1 MTIST
6 VRFKKFAFSMV
17 LVMAGTSAMAQ
28 EVDRGGNRIGM
39 PEVAVAPRPIDPRAS
54 GRMIAGNFQRW
65 YAAHGKPSILVFWNR
80 ELGEDSV
87 SRYSLQATSTGSRS
101 GDSQNF
107 SYETNTE
114 VGVKRQSGGLAT
126 DLTGVPMQR
135 VEGAFMSEML
145 QAGGRLLD
153 RNALMRSLS
162 TKVSAQ
168 NRDDVQ
174 YLETLALKQGVTYL
188 IEIVPNETDNGTTD
202 LAMSVKIKHL
212 PSSALVAQ
220 FVSSA
225 TPPPGP
231 ARYEARG
238 NRYVSVQDHNIT
250 PEGIGRQL
258 AGDVMRELA
267 R

>member
-1 MTIST
+1 M
-6 VRFKKFAFSMV
+6 
-17 LVMAGTSAMAQ
+17 
-28 EVDRGGNRIGM
+28 GM
-39 PEVAVAPRPIDPRAS
+39 PEVAVAPRSVDPRSS
-54 GRMIAGNFQRW
+54 GRMVASNFQRW
-65 YAAHGKPSILVFWNR
+65 NAAHGRPTILVFWNR
-80 ELGEDSV
+80 ELGEDAV
-87 SRYSLQATSTGSRS
+87 SRYSIQATSSGSRS
-101 GDSQNF
+101 GDHHNF
-107 SYETNTE
+107 SYETNSE
-114 VGVKRQSGGLAT
+114 LGVKRQSGGLAT

-135 VEGAFMSEML
+135 VEGAFMSEIL

-168 NRDDVQ
+168 TRDDVQ

-212 PSSALVAQ
+212 PSSGLVAQ

-225 TPPPGP
+225 TPPAGP
-231 ARYEARG
+231 TRYEARG
-238 NRYVSVQDHNIT
+238 NRYVAVQDRNMS
-250 PEGIGRQL
+250 PEAIGRQL
-258 AGDVMRELA
+258 AGDVMREMA

>member
-1 MTIST
+1 MTINK
-6 VRFKKFAFSMV
+6 VRFAEFALSMA
-17 LVMAGTSAMAQ
+17 LVMGGTGAMAQ
-28 EVDRGGNRIGM
+28 DVDRNGNRMGM
-39 PEVAVAPRPIDPRAS
+39 PEVAAAPRPLDPRAS
-54 GRMIAGNFQRW
+54 GQMVAGNFQRW
-65 YAAHGKPSILVFWNR
+65 YAAHGRPSILVFWNR

-87 SRYSLQATSTGSRS
+87 SRYSLQATSSGSRS

-135 VEGAFMSEML
+135 IEGAFMSEFL
-145 QAGGRLLD
+145 HAGGRLLD

-168 NRDDVQ
+168 TRDDVQ

-188 IEIVPNETDNGTTD
+188 VEIVPNETDNGTTD

-220 FVSSA
+220 FMSSA
-225 TPPPGP
+225 TPPSGP
-231 ARYEARG
+231 TRYEARG
-238 NRYVSVQDHNIT
+238 NRYVAVQDQNIT